1 MISSNR
7 LGMLALFL
15 WLDCWGGSAHQAKD
29 SLLLVIAFKLQQ
41 NTYLKIYL
49 AAGNSSTIIVAHYRF
64 DGSMLLA
71 VIKLLKCIS
80 LSMVL

>member
-1 MISSNR
+1 
-7 LGMLALFL
+7 MLALFL

-41 NTYLKIYL
+41 NTYLKTYL
-49 AAGNSSTIIVAHYRF
+49 AAGNSSTIIIAHYRF
-64 DGSMLLA
+64 DGSMLPA